1 MRIQNNYKKNQK
13 EKKILQIMKEALKN
27 KQLKK

>member
-1 MRIQNNYKKNQK
+1 MRIQNNYKKIQK

>member
-1 MRIQNNYKKNQK
+1 MRIQNNYNKIQK

>member
-1 MRIQNNYKKNQK
+1 MRIQNDYNKIQK